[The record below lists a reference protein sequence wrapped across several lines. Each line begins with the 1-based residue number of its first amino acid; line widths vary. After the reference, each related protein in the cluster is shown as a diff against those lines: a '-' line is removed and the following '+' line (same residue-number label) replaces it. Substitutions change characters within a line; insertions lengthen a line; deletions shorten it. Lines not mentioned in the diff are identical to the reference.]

1 MFDNHLLYVIL
12 YLERERKLIKK
23 YKYNKIYDII
33 KLRNKKMFPDSP

>member
-1 MFDNHLLYVIL
+1 MHTPITHSMF
-12 YLERERKLIKK
+12 RKRKK